1 MLREMERENK
11 SGLIGHVENFEF
23 ATVESHSRI
32 FFLSFSLSFGLLSFL
47 LAFFSFFFLGL
58 HLWQMEVLKLRA
70 ESALQLLT
78 YATVTAMGDPSHLC
92 DLHCSLC
99 NPGFLT
105 H

>member
-47 LAFFSFFFLGL
+47 LACFLL
-58 HLWQMEVLKLRA
+58 F
-70 ESALQLLT
+70 LLFR
-78 YATVTAMGDPSHLC
+78 TAPVANGSPQAKS
-92 DLHCSLC
+92 
-99 NPGFLT
+99 
-105 H
+105 